1 VETGVATHS
10 NVYLI
15 ASYICVKWNK
25 ITPYLLT
32 QKLSSVTKVETLY
45 APEYTDAEQTSART
59 GFCEPTSP
67 HRSGA
72 VRIRIDERLAL
83 PILLLGTPKIRP
95 LRV

>member
-1 VETGVATHS
+1 METGVATHS

-45 APEYTDAEQTSART
+45 APEYTDAEQTSAVPVLVNRQVRT
-59 GFCEPTSP
+59 VVVRRP
-67 HRSGA
+67 HND
-72 VRIRIDERLAL
+72 IERVGLQGVSQA
-83 PILLLGTPKIRP
+83 G
-95 LRV
+95 